1 MRENRDGCWGGGRFR
16 IDFPGVVM
24 VIADD
29 EGGQEEL
36 EDEDE
41 AAILTMSGAII
52 TCTTFRV
59 ASKHQ
64 IWLSFVE
71 PPPQIWNY

>member
-1 MRENRDGCWGGGRFR
+1 MIRENKDGCWGGGRFR

-24 VIADD
+24 VNADD

-36 EDEDE
+36 EDDDE

-52 TCTTFRV
+52 TCSAHLGLRETSNLAF
-59 ASKHQ
+59 
-64 IWLSFVE
+64 FC
-71 PPPQIWNY
+71 